1 MSAPECFMLVVRV
14 AAGAAAALVWKGTKQ
29 QQQKPQHQKIKEC
42 CMSLPQAR
50 HHMGGVLLVEVK
62 QGLVDCVDGQE
73 AKKRK
78 THHTS
83 KAKDK
88 EREAFGW
95 CTHPKR
101 AKRKNKK
108 RVGAYGTCGI
118 ANLLLLQLKQA
129 SKRSLAHA
137 TLYVWLLCFTRNKE
151 DDDDKAQF
159 LQMSAGACSFSF
171 LLLPNPF

>member
-88 EREAFGW
+88 EREAFG
-95 CTHPKR
+95 
-101 AKRKNKK
+101 
-108 RVGAYGTCGI
+108 
-118 ANLLLLQLKQA
+118 
-129 SKRSLAHA
+129 
-137 TLYVWLLCFTRNKE
+137 
-151 DDDDKAQF
+151 
-159 LQMSAGACSFSF
+159 
-171 LLLPNPF
+171 